1 MEGRFLLVFAYCTL
15 VVAHDQSGSIPDSIA
30 ACEGGY
36 SCAGDDMKWMIFR
49 QEGIQVPGRF
59 PWLFSYPGELRD
71 SPTRRSEPLLAE
83 QPPREVQHE
92 NALPGI
98 GLMPH
103 AGDENLRGRIPDGQQ
118 RRELPLERRFGAD
131 VVTYLDVDEL
141 RPLLRDEVDLL
152 LVQLPDVGL
161 VASPHQLQE
170 DRVLVH
176 AAPVHVARPQDPLL
190 LGFETRIF

>member
-1 MEGRFLLVFAYCTL
+1 M
-15 VVAHDQSGSIPDSIA
+15 
-30 ACEGGY
+30 
-36 SCAGDDMKWMIFR
+36 
-49 QEGIQVPGRF
+49 PGRF

-98 GLMPH
+98 GLVPR
-103 AGDENLRGRIPDGQQ
+103 AGDENLRERIPDGQQ

-131 VVTYLDVDEL
+131 VVTYLDVDEP
-141 RPLLRDEVDLL
+141 RPPLRDEVDLF

-176 AAPVHVARPQDPLL
+176 AAPVHVARPQDQLL
-190 LGFETRIF
+190 LGFETRII